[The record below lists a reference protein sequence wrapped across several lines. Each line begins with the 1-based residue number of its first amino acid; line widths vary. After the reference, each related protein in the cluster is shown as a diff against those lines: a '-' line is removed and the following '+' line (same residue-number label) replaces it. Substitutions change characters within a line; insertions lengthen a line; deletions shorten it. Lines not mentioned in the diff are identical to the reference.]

1 MTDSSRKP
9 SDDVRFRVLRL
20 LEENPDM
27 SQRDLAEAVG
37 IGLGS
42 ANYCLKALINKGF
55 IKLGNFSESS
65 NKRGYAYVLTPK
77 GLSEKTVLAGRFLKR
92 KIAEYEDLKIE
103 VEALQAELDQE
114 NDQELGRT

>member
-1 MTDSSRKP
+1 MSNPSRKP
-9 SDDVRFRVLRL
+9 KDDVRFRVLRM

-27 SQRDLAEAVG
+27 SQRDLAESVG

-42 ANYCLKALINKGF
+42 ANYCLKALIDKGF
-55 IKLGNFSESS
+55 VKLGNFSGSS

-92 KIAEYEDLKIE
+92 KIAEYENLKAE
-103 VEALQAELDQE
+103 VESLQAELDQG
-114 NDQELGRT
+114 NDQKLERT